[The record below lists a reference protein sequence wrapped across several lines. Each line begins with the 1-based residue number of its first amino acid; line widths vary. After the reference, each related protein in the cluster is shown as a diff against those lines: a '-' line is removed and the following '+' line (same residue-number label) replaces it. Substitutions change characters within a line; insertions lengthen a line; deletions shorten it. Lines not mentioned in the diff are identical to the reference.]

1 MRRFYKILLSKKW
14 LLIIVPAVLIAGW
27 FMFFNKEK
35 PPEYTLAKVEK
46 GTIKQTVSETGIVES
61 NDDLSLAFPLSGRL
75 EKIYFKEGEK
85 VAAGEAIAEL
95 DYGGL
100 TIKEKEAGAGVMAAS
115 ANLQKLLSGSTGE
128 EIKVAR
134 ANVAQAEAALT
145 AAEAELVK
153 TKNTAAENERQ
164 AEKNLS
170 DLESGTPDNITT
182 YEQAITQASA
192 ALKTAQT
199 TYLAALETAKTNA
212 LATTDEVILD
222 SRTALDKVNAILE
235 DDDADTLF
243 SVRDPQFL
251 TNTKNGYASA
261 SGKIPGVEASIAA
274 ARTDR
279 SDDKVKEAAA
289 DGQDLL
295 NSVLY
300 ALENCFQGL
309 EKSLTS
315 SSFTQAELDAY
326 KTSIS
331 AQIGIISADIQSL
344 DSAEQTLDTAISN
357 YDLKIREAEESLN
370 LSQASF
376 DNALQSAK
384 NSSLSAKLT
393 GEQQITAGESKVS
406 AAEKSLDSAKAS
418 LDKILS
424 GSNDFD
430 IRAAEANLNQAEA
443 GLESIRKQIEDSI
456 IKAPIAGTVTR
467 INFDIG
473 ETVTANSPA
482 ISILG
487 ENNFNARVDISEIDV
502 SKISLGNECEIT
514 FDAFGTENK
523 FMGRVYFIDTAPTI
537 IQDVVYYKVKVSILP
552 NGENNGEEAVI
563 EGQEAM
569 VHESLLGVKSGMTAN
584 IDIFAAKKD
593 DVLIMPQRAIVDK
606 NGLGKFVRVL
616 ENNELKEIPVEIGL
630 KGDEGMV
637 EVISGVKEGDEVV
650 TFVKENK

>member
-1 MRRFYKILLSKKW
+1 MKRIFRILLSKKW
-14 LLIIVPAVLIAGW
+14 LLIIVPAVLVAGW

-100 TIKEKEAGAGVMAAS
+100 TIKEKEAKAGVMAAS
-115 ANLQKLLSGSTGE
+115 ANLQKLLSGASGE

-134 ANVAQAEAALT
+134 ANVAQAEAALS

-170 DLESGTPDNITT
+170 DLESETPDNITT
-182 YEQAITQASA
+182 YEQAITQAEA

-222 SRTALDKVNAILE
+222 SRTALDKVNAVLE
-235 DDDADTLF
+235 DDDADALF
-243 SVRDPQFL
+243 SVKDPQFL

-261 SGKIPGVEASIAA
+261 SGKIAAAEASLLS
-274 ARTDR
+274 ARSDR
-279 SDDKVKEAAA
+279 SNDKVKKATA

-300 ALENCFQGL
+300 ALENCFKGL

-331 AQIGIISADIQSL
+331 AQIGIISTGIQSL
-344 DSAEQTLDTAISN
+344 DSSEQSLETAISN

-370 LSQASF
+370 LARASF

-384 NSSLSAKLT
+384 NSSRNAKLA
-393 GEQQITAGESKVS
+393 GEQQVTAGESKIS

-424 GSNDFD
+424 GSNNFD
-430 IRAAEANLNQAEA
+430 IRSAEANLKQAEA
-443 GLESIRKQIEDSI
+443 GLESVQKQIEDSI

-502 SKISLGNECEIT
+502 SKISLGNECEIS
-514 FDAFGTENK
+514 FDAFGTEKK

-552 NGENNGEEAVI
+552 NGEDNGAEAVI
-563 EGQEAM
+563 EGQEAI
-569 VHESLLGVKSGMTAN
+569 VHESLLEVKSGMTAN

-637 EVISGVKEGDEVV
+637 EVISGVKEGNEVV
-650 TFVKENK
+650 TFVKEAK